1 MAEDQPAEIQEPG
14 PVVCP
19 VCSAEFKTAQG
30 LAGHR
35 RFRHGDAEKDAQ
47 ANRSQRQRME
57 ILEGYETDSLIP
69 PATAVLIARL
79 KRRYGD
85 RRGRKGDTNCLICG
99 AVTRTPQGLAGH
111 MRHRHSAGSSS
122 TAGKDLGKAA
132 DLLRYLHATELPEP
146 IAEAVWEKIFRF
158 SGFRW

>member
-1 MAEDQPAEIQEPG
+1 M
-14 PVVCP
+14 PVSCP
-19 VCSAEFKTAQG
+19 VCRAEFKTAQG
-30 LAGHR
+30 LAGHQ
-35 RFRHGDAEKDAQ
+35 RFRHADAEKDAE
-47 ANRSQRQRME
+47 ANRAQRQR
-57 ILEGYETDSLIP
+57 LEMLGGYEADSLIP

-85 RRGRKGDTNCLICG
+85 RRGLKGDTNCVVCG
-99 AVTRTPQGLAGH
+99 AVCRTPQGLAGH

-122 TAGKDLGKAA
+122 IAGKDLGKAA

-146 IAEAVWEKIFRF
+146 IAEAVWEKIFRL